1 MQGIKVTIVRYVSDN
16 PQPGIVE
23 CQLED
28 AHGRRWSIVEK
39 TAVVSVKDLDAQTT
53 YPQQGFVACAIVG
66 RSFDSAGREVVRI
79 DAGLPWGVESVEGV
93 TQFDVLPESL
103 VEW

>member
-1 MQGIKVTIVRYVSDN
+1 MQGVKVTIVQYISDD

-28 AHGRRWSIVEK
+28 AHGRKWSIVEK
-39 TAVVSVKDLDAQTT
+39 TAIVSAENLDDKTT
-53 YPQQGFVACAIVG
+53 YPRQGVVDCAIVG
-66 RSFDSAGREVVRI
+66 RSLDSAGREVARI
-79 DAGLPWGVESVEGV
+79 NTLESIEGV
-93 TQFDVLPESL
+93 SQFDVLPESL